1 MRRIVA
7 SLRALDLEP
16 ADLSAILIT
25 HEHSDHIS
33 GLCNMVKYHCVP
45 VYASRKTAAAL
56 SNAMPHIGEVLTEF
70 EAGNAFSIGDTEI
83 HSFRT
88 PHDTPESVGYRVF
101 GGSRSVA
108 LVTDLGNIPVS
119 VFDAVCGAD
128 AVILEANHDI
138 EMLKSGPYPFFLK
151 KRILGDFGHL
161 SNGACGEF
169 AVRLVEK
176 GTKQLVLAH
185 LSKDNNIPELAFS
198 AVDSSLRGC
207 GAVLGRD
214 FEMTVAPRTEAGR
227 RHTI

>member
-1 MRRIVA
+1 MRRIVS
-7 SLRALDLEP
+7 SLRALELEP
-16 ADLSAILIT
+16 SDISAILIT

-33 GLCNMVKYHCVP
+33 GLTNMVKYHNVP
-45 VYASRKTAAAL
+45 LYASQKTAAAITN
-56 SNAMPHIGEVLTEF
+56 SMPNVCDVMTAF
-70 EAGNAFSIGDTEI
+70 DAGSTFSIGDAEI

-88 PHDTPESVGYRVF
+88 PHDTPESVGYRIF

-138 EMLKSGPYPFFLK
+138 EMLKTGPYPFFLK

-161 SNGACGEF
+161 SNEACGEF

-176 GTKQLVLAH
+176 GTRQLVLAH
-185 LSKDNNIPELAFS
+185 LSKDNNLPELAFS
-198 AVDSSLRGC
+198 SVDSSLRSC
-207 GAVLGRD
+207 GAVMGRD
-214 FEMTVAPRTEAGR
+214 FEMSVAPRTEAGR
-227 RHTI
+227 RHTV